1 MDANFRYNNFVR
13 VPGAGISVPLLAYRE
28 YYNRRKKTMALTKEV
43 KAKLVAEYGKNDK
56 DTGSTEVQVAI
67 LTYEINEL
75 NEHFQT
81 HIHDFSSKRG
91 LMKKIGQR
99 KALLA
104 YLKDKDLKAYEE
116 LIKKLGLRR

>member
-1 MDANFRYNNFVR
+1 M
-13 VPGAGISVPLLAYRE
+13 
-28 YYNRRKKTMALTKEV
+28 TKER
-43 KAKLVAEYGKNDK
+43 KQEILSTYAKHEG

-67 LTYEINEL
+67 LTYEINDL

>member
-1 MDANFRYNNFVR
+1 
-13 VPGAGISVPLLAYRE
+13 
-28 YYNRRKKTMALTKEV
+28 MALTKEV
-43 KAKLVAEYGKNDK
+43 KAKLIAEYGKNDK

-104 YLKDKDLKAYEE
+104 YLRDKDLKAYEE